1 MSCPPGQIKRSSYK
15 RSNSSKV
22 HAACIK
28 DQGKPGKGQ
37 KLFDITKP
45 NLLRNYGYK
54 LDKSSTER
62 KTSLKR
68 AMSHEK
74 PLEVLKHLNAIRT
87 VNKSRPKI
95 YSKFDSDMKFVQK
108 EYKKVSKK
116 VSKK

>member
-1 MSCPPGQIKRSSYK
+1 
-15 RSNSSKV
+15 
-22 HAACIK
+22 
-28 DQGKPGKGQ
+28 
-37 KLFDITKP
+37 
-45 NLLRNYGYK
+45 
-54 LDKSSTER
+54 
-62 KTSLKR
+62 
-68 AMSHEK
+68 MSHEK